1 MSCVKPGVH
10 QCIGC
15 IGNHWHSYYL
25 VSARSGHS
33 GNGVI
38 IETCVLLLVVDCLIC
53 MMKDGQMG
61 EYGGYHLPSYISH
74 IKHSLFPKNNLLPAL
89 NIVFGVVK
97 RS

>member
-1 MSCVKPGVH
+1 MSTNVLDALVI
-10 QCIGC
+10 IGTH
-15 IGNHWHSYYL
+15 IM
-25 VSARSGHS
+25 SGHS

-38 IETCVLLLVVDCLIC
+38 AKTCVLLLVVGCLIC

-89 NIVFGVVK
+89 
-97 RS
+97 